1 MVTGR
6 AGHTMSAETFLL
18 ILASVVIIALIFS
31 VHESYKHGVWD
42 ATHNPTIPPVKHAL
56 ENLHKRGWR

>member
-1 MVTGR
+1 
-6 AGHTMSAETFLL
+6 MSAETFLL